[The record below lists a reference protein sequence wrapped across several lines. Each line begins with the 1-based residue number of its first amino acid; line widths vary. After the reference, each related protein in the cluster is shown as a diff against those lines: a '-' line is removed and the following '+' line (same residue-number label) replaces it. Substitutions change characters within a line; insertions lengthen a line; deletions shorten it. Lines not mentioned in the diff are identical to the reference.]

1 MIKSFISRV
10 FGRGAK
16 QAAHPSKPVVYGPD
30 KHHIRRDHISRG
42 ARKTCEELQRAGH
55 TAFVVGGAVRDLL
68 LGMRPKDFDVA
79 TSAHPDEVRSLFR
92 RSRIIGRR
100 FQIVHV
106 MWGAETVEV
115 STYRAHFTAKDPES
129 EDDRDTQDV
138 HGRVLSDNVF
148 GTQAE
153 DAVRRDFTV
162 NALFYDPVKEEVW
175 DFQHGVK
182 DLIAR
187 KLVMI
192 GDPALRYREDPVRML
207 RAARLSAK
215 LGLAIDPRTAAP
227 IKELKHLLENVPQA
241 RLFEEI
247 LKMLLSGNAVA
258 CVQRL
263 RELELHHGLLPLLD
277 DALEDP
283 ATGPFAMAALKATD
297 DRLREDKPV
306 SPAFLLAALLWGR
319 VERRWHELEE
329 KGQPSTP
336 SLHSAMHDALDAQRG
351 SLAIPRRFDA
361 TMKELWLLQPRFLQ
375 RGGTRPFR
383 LLEHPRFRAAYD
395 FFELR
400 ARSGNA
406 PLEVGQWWS
415 ASRTP
420 PGRSANACCTRTRA
434 ERRSAGAG
442 AAAGERRARAARPR
456 KWRRAR
462 TNERGARRGRAGLQP
477 RGPRGAG
484 APGVRRGG
492 CARRHAARGTLG
504 PVPHRARGLRRPARL
519 RECLRARRDDARTS
533 RAPGG
538 AARRRAPPRP
548 RARRSQRPAH
558 PRPRHRALR
567 RPGPARARTHD
578 PASARARASLRARA
592 VAGRLARCDH
602 SRAGRGRAFPRRRAR
617 PGHRE
622 AAGGA
627 MKHRFIVVE
636 GPIGC
641 GKTSLARL
649 LARRLGANLVLEEPE
664 ANPFLPL
671 FYRDM
676 RRHALSTQLFFLFQ
690 RLHQLE
696 GLRQPD
702 LFGRPTVADFALQK
716 DPLFAR
722 LTLDDNEFGLYT
734 RIFEHVKP
742 QAPTPDLVIYLQANV
757 ETLVERVRRRGNPME
772 ASISDDYLR
781 AISDTYTRYFYNYD
795 QSALLIVNSERLN
808 FVDVPEHFDL
818 LVERVQQIRGGREFF
833 NRA

>member
-30 KHHIRRDHISRG
+30 KHHIRKDHISRG

-55 TAFVVGGAVRDLL
+55 TAYVVGGAVRDLL

-79 TSAHPDEVRSLFR
+79 TSAHPDAVRSLFR

-115 STYRAHFTAKDPES
+115 STYRAHFTKEAD
-129 EDDRDTQDV
+129 EDKQDE

-153 DAVRRDFTV
+153 DALRRDFTV

-192 GDPALRYREDPVRML
+192 GDPAMRYREDPVRML

-227 IKELKHLLENVPQA
+227 IKELRHLLENVPQA

-306 SPAFLLAALLWGR
+306 LPAFLLAALLWGR

-336 SLHSAMHDALDAQRG
+336 SLHSAMHDALDAQRE

-406 PLEVGQWWS
+406 PLEVGQWWERFQD
-415 ASRTP
+415 AS
-420 PGRSANACCTRTRA
+420 GE
-434 ERRSAGAG
+434 ER
-442 AAAGERRARAARPR
+442 ERMLHPDEGG
-456 KWRRAR
+456 KKKRRR
-462 TNERGARRGRAGLQP
+462 
-477 RGPRGAG
+477 
-484 APGVRRGG
+484 RRGG
-492 CARRHAARGTLG
+492 K
-504 PVPHRARGLRRPARL
+504 RPPG
-519 RECLRARRDDARTS
+519 EGGS
-533 RAPGG
+533 PEEVAPG
-538 AARRRAPPRP
+538 
-548 RARRSQRPAH
+548 
-558 PRPRHRALR
+558 
-567 RPGPARARTHD
+567 
-578 PASARARASLRARA
+578 
-592 VAGRLARCDH
+592 
-602 SRAGRGRAFPRRRAR
+602 
-617 PGHRE
+617 
-622 AAGGA
+622 
-627 MKHRFIVVE
+627 
-636 GPIGC
+636 
-641 GKTSLARL
+641 
-649 LARRLGANLVLEEPE
+649 
-664 ANPFLPL
+664 
-671 FYRDM
+671 
-676 RRHALSTQLFFLFQ
+676 
-690 RLHQLE
+690 
-696 GLRQPD
+696 
-702 LFGRPTVADFALQK
+702 AD
-716 DPLFAR
+716 
-722 LTLDDNEFGLYT
+722 E
-734 RIFEHVKP
+734 
-742 QAPTPDLVIYLQANV
+742 
-757 ETLVERVRRRGNPME
+757 
-772 ASISDDYLR
+772 
-781 AISDTYTRYFYNYD
+781 
-795 QSALLIVNSERLN
+795 
-808 FVDVPEHFDL
+808 
-818 LVERVQQIRGGREFF
+818 
-833 NRA
+833 